1 MFAFDE
7 AAFDFYFF
15 IFPSDYYALC
25 SRMFAFVEAAF
36 YFCFFIFP
44 SDYYALRSRMFAF
57 VEAAFDFYLNTPS
70 SHPQVK

>member
-7 AAFDFYFF
+7 AAFD
-15 IFPSDYYALC
+15 
-25 SRMFAFVEAAF
+25 
-36 YFCFFIFP
+36 FCFFIFP